1 MVAEYRSGLGVVSP
15 GVGSHD
21 TRSRGLHPMQANPT
35 GKSPPAEIT
44 ARFAKA
50 SVKGVEGG

>member
-1 MVAEYRSGLGVVSP
+1 
-15 GVGSHD
+15 
-21 TRSRGLHPMQANPT
+21 MQVNPT